1 MYHDILSNTNP
12 KQRSQNFH
20 LHTGFYTFYH
30 DGGIVTGNVKRIG
43 TETVTVDIPLMGKT
57 IQIGTLIFLNS
68 NPTKL

>member
-1 MYHDILSNTNP
+1 MYHDLLNTRQP
-12 KQRSQNFH
+12 KQRSQNFD

-43 TETVTVDIPLMGKT
+43 TDTVTVELPVMGKT
-57 IQIGTLIFLNS
+57 VQIGTLSFLNS